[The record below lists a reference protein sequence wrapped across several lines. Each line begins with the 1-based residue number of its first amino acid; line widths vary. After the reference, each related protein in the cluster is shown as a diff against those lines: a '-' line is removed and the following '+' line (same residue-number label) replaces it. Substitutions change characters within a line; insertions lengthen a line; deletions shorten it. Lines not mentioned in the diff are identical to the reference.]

1 MSHMATIGV
10 RELRRDASRWLARVR
25 AGESVVV
32 TDRGRPIAQMV
43 PLHEVEGYEAL
54 VAEGRIAPG
63 SGRSVGKVLEDLDAD
78 LPPDEG
84 PSVSEVLAAMRAEER

>member
-1 MSHMATIGV
+1 MATIGV

-25 AGESVVV
+25 AGEVIVV
-32 TDRGRPIAQMV
+32 TDRGRPVAKMI
-43 PLHEVEGYEAL
+43 PLREPGGYESL

-63 SGRSVGKVLEDLDAD
+63 PGHPIGRVLGDLDAE

-84 PSVSEVLAAMRAEER
+84 PSVSKALAALRDDER